1 MSEMRLIEA
10 VREGLREEME
20 LDSSVFLLGQDIG
33 PNGGVFRVTEGLQA
47 EFGKERVIDSPLA
60 ESGLVGVAI
69 GAALNGLRPVVEIQ
83 FADFIFPAFNQLVS
97 EAARMY
103 YRTNGDY
110 SVPIVIRAPYGGGVR
125 GGLYHSQSVE
135 AFFAHVPGLK
145 VIVPS
150 SPRDAKGLLKA
161 AIRDDNPVL
170 FFEHKL
176 SYNTVRGEVPQGEY
190 SVPIGEAVVR
200 LRGTQLSLIS
210 YGLSV
215 HHCLEAAA
223 ALSAEG
229 ISCEVVDLQ
238 TVKPLDSAT
247 LLESVRK
254 TGRACIVHED
264 NLTGGIGAEVAAIIA
279 KDGFEYL
286 DAPVQRVAAPD
297 VPSFP
302 YSPILEDTLLPGPP
316 DIVKTAR
323 ELAAY

>member
-1 MSEMRLIEA
+1 MGEMRLIEA
-10 VREGLREEME
+10 VRESLREEMK
-20 LDSSVFLLGQDIG
+20 LDSGVFLIGQDIG
-33 PNGGVFRVTEGLQA
+33 ANGGVFRVTEGLQA
-47 EFGKERVIDSPLA
+47 EFGMERVIDSPLA

-69 GAALNGLRPVVEIQ
+69 GAAMNGMRPVVEIQ

-110 SVPIVIRAPYGGGVR
+110 PVPMVIRAPYGGGVR

-145 VIVPS
+145 VVMPS
-150 SPRDAKGLLKA
+150 SPHGAKGLLKA

-176 SYNTVRGEVPQGEY
+176 SYNTVRGEVPQDDY
-190 SVPIGEAVVR
+190 SVPIGEAIVR
-200 LRGTQLSLIS
+200 REGTRVSLIS

-215 HHCLEAAA
+215 HHCLEAAET
-223 ALSAEG
+223 LSAEG
-229 ISCEVVDLQ
+229 ISCEVIDLQ
-238 TVKPLDSAT
+238 TVRPLDSAT

-264 NLTGGIGAEVAAIIA
+264 NLTGGVGAEVAAIIA

-286 DAPVQRVAAPD
+286 DAPIQRVAAPD

-302 YSPILEDTLLPGPP
+302 YSPILEDALLPGPTN
-316 DIVKTAR
+316 IVKTAR
-323 ELAAY
+323 ELSAY